1 MLNVIVNRS
10 LDGKF
15 KKLEQM
21 IEGYTEIYAQKMA
34 EEIVLRSPVDT
45 GTYMEGH
52 NLGVSAVGAS
62 SSSAGK
68 PRKQPYQPYAQAA
81 LNQLFMQASAL
92 PHNAHRIVFSN
103 DALHADRVE
112 FLGWKKTGPYLVY
125 TSAAREHHR
134 IAKEAEAEAKARFR

>member
-21 IEGYTEIYAQKMA
+21 LEGYTEIYAQKMA
-34 EEIVLRSPVDT
+34 EQIVLRSPVDT

-62 SSSAGK
+62 SSSSGK

-81 LNQLFMQASAL
+81 LNQLFMQASVL
-92 PHNAHRIVFSN
+92 PHNTHRIVFSN
-103 DALHADRVE
+103 NAFHSDEVE
-112 FLGWKKTGPYLVY
+112 YAHGYAPYR
-125 TSAAREHHR
+125 SAAREHGR
-134 IAKEAEAEAKARFR
+134 IAKEAEAEAKARFL

>member
-21 IEGYTEIYAQKMA
+21 LEGYTEIYAQKMA
-34 EEIVLRSPVDT
+34 EQIVLRSPVDT

-62 SSSAGK
+62 SSSKGK

-92 PHNAHRIVFSN
+92 PHNSNRIVFSN
-103 DALHADRVE
+103 NSFHADEVE
-112 FLGWKKTGPYLVY
+112 YKHGYAPYR
-125 TSAAREHHR
+125 SAAREHSR
-134 IAKEAEAEAKARFR
+134 IAKEAEAEAKARFL

>member
-34 EEIVLRSPVDT
+34 EQIVLRSPVDT

-62 SSSAGK
+62 SSSEGK
-68 PRKQPYQPYAQAA
+68 PRKQPYQPYAQEA
-81 LNQLFMQASAL
+81 LNRLFMQASAL

-103 DALHADRVE
+103 DAFHADMVE
-112 FLGWKKTGPYLVY
+112 YEHGYAPY

>member
-34 EEIVLRSPVDT
+34 EQIVLRSPVDT

-52 NLGVSAVGAS
+52 NLGLVAVNPSQSAR
-62 SSSAGK
+62 GK
-68 PRKQPYQPYAQAA
+68 TRKQPYQPYAQEA
-81 LNQLFMQASAL
+81 LNQLFRQASAL
-92 PHNAHRIVFSN
+92 PHNAHRVVFSN
-103 DALHADRVE
+103 NAFHADVVE
-112 FLGWKKTGPYLVY
+112 YEHGYAPYR
-125 TSAAREHHR
+125 SAAREHHN
-134 IAKEAEAEAKARFR
+134 IAKEAEAEAKARFL